1 MQNDEARRRLL
12 DLLVEIHAR
21 GIQVLLTDDVYG
33 DAADLFDEIELE
45 EAQQER
51 LLRSEDYGLVDDDDD
66 S

>member
-21 GIQVLLTDDVYG
+21 GIQVLLTDDVYM

-45 EAQQER
+45 EAQEQRRADDWFPE
-51 LLRSEDYGLVDDDDD
+51 DDDDED
-66 S
+66 A